1 MVFAGKHTIGIFTI
15 LVLNLFCPTGLSGQ
29 EIELY
34 PDAKTDRVN
43 SFELFDF
50 PEFIV
55 ESSEQSTP
63 GYYLFE
69 ISTYLAIIDHFG
81 NPLFYRETPGGSKN
95 FESQPDRSYSYYAN
109 SSKGFMVM
117 NDYFQITD
125 TFTKVNNESI
135 DFHEFTILENGNYIL
150 MSYDRRVIDMSLYV
164 EGGKPSATLTGMIFH
179 ELDQNKNPIFQW
191 NSWDHI
197 SFLESDTTFVDF
209 TALSID
215 YVHPN
220 SISIDYDGHFLLS
233 SRHLSEVTKIDRIT
247 GNIIWR
253 MGGSQNE
260 FNFVND
266 TIGFSGQ
273 HSVIRLPNGNI
284 ALFDNGNGHEPQY
297 SRGLEYEINEV
308 EKTALLIRECM
319 ESPNIYSSIMG
330 SIASM
335 PGNHLLVGWFRNS
348 EDGFISEFDE
358 EGQAI
363 TKITISPV
371 ETFTSYKSYKASY
384 LDQFQF
390 FVVPDKDTLDFG
402 YVDAGDSAILS
413 IELMNQGTDPAILF
427 AFSDKSDQFGILDSL
442 PINIEGGEARQ
453 ISLKFQPTA
462 AGNYFTPVYLNFRL
476 DSTINDEHMVAC
488 RLMLQGTSQ
497 ATSSTGKY
505 QTSRGVNIFPN
516 PFHDLISIENTE
528 DVMSVVIWSITG
540 EKVFQMQ
547 NNSQGRLILDQN
559 HLNPGI
565 YIIELLHRDGT
576 REFMKVMKSR

>member
-1 MVFAGKHTIGIFTI
+1 MTSGWKNSIGIST
-15 LVLNLFCPTGLSGQ
+15 LFALLLFAPGLSGQ
-29 EIELY
+29 EVEQNVVSDTLNT
-34 PDAKTDRVN
+34 KLN
-43 SFELFDF
+43 GLFEF
-50 PEFIV
+50 PQFVV

-81 NPLFYRETPGGSKN
+81 NPLFYMETPGGSKN
-95 FESQPDRSYSYYAN
+95 FESQPDGSYSYYAN
-109 SSKGFMVM
+109 SSKEFLVM
-117 NDYFQITD
+117 NENFQITD
-125 TFTKVNNESI
+125 TFAKVNDGLI

-164 EGGKPSATLTGMIFH
+164 EGGKPSATVTGMIFH

-209 TALSID
+209 TAQSID

-273 HSVIRLPNGNI
+273 HSAIRLPNGNI

-402 YVDAGDSAILS
+402 YVDAGDSAILFV
-413 IELMNQGTDPAILF
+413 ELMNQGTDPATLF
-427 AFSDKSDQFGILDSL
+427 ALSDESGQFGLLDSL
-442 PINIEGGEARQ
+442 PIRIEGGGTHQ
-453 ISLKFQPTA
+453 ISLKFQPTVT
-462 AGNYFTPVYLNFRL
+462 GNYFTPVYLSFRL
-476 DSTINDEHMVAC
+476 DSTINNEHMIAC
-488 RLMLQGTSQ
+488 RLMLQGTFP
-497 ATSSTGKY
+497 AASSTGEY
-505 QTSRGVNIFPN
+505 QTGQGLNIFPN
-516 PFHDLISIENTE
+516 PFRELISIENTE
-528 DVMSVVIWSITG
+528 DVMSVVIWSMTG
-540 EKVFQMQ
+540 EKVFHMQ
-547 NNSQGRLILDQN
+547 NENQEHLILDQN

-576 REFMKVMKSR
+576 RKFMKVMKSR